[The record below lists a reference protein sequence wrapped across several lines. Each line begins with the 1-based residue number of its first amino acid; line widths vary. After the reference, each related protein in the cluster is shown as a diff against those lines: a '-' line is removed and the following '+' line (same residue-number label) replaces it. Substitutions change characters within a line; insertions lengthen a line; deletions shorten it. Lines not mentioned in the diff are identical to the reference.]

1 MNTKKN
7 SAITICLVAI
17 LTLSPAFSF
26 AQAATTFSGE
36 AVALRASAVG
46 ISLALADTGALP
58 SSGGSLS
65 TSLASLNVYG
75 LASADA
81 VQSTTSASGTSSQPQ
96 SAVADLSLLRSFVA
110 AAVVKSNSSA
120 TCSSGQAP

>member
-65 TSLASLNVYG
+65 TSLASLNVLG
-75 LASADA
+75 LASAHA
-81 VQSTTSASGTSSQPQ
+81 LKSTTSGSGTSSQSHS
-96 SAVADLSLLRSFVA
+96 SAADPRLFGTSVASQGVE
-110 AAVVKSNSSA
+110 SNSHA
-120 TCSSGQAP
+120 TC